1 MSDSSRIDPQDLAA
15 LASFR
20 ARWRALPTLPP
31 SAARATAEQG
41 VIAAY
46 EAAGLERPRQI
57 VWCRSPMEIE
67 RSRRTNWIAW
77 SPGDNVKTAVVDEVL
92 RSVGE
97 SLRAVV
103 PIDLARGVAR
113 AMAAP
118 PNAERSVGDAVSDA
132 VRAVRWPIRTIL
144 AGAARRLKRIPVVP
158 YTLFE
163 QASWG
168 QLQFR
173 DVLGT
178 YEFLNERC
186 GPLPET
192 IKLRG
197 LWSMAP
203 NVGWVVPHRHVCWMS
218 DRCIDLAVDDSGRL
232 HSGTGP
238 ALSFADGWKLYA
250 WKGITVPEWLIER
263 RAEITVPAINGMHD
277 PIVRRCMIELMTPE
291 RFVRAGGA
299 QSIASDRTGTL
310 WQARWG
316 IDVWHAV
323 EVVNGT
329 PEPDGT
335 SKHYYLQ
342 VPPEVRSPIDAV
354 AWTYGMNAQRYAALK
369 LRT

>member
-1 MSDSSRIDPQDLAA
+1 MSDSSRIDPQDMVA

-20 ARWRALPTLPP
+20 ARWRALPPLHP
-31 SAARATAEQG
+31 SAAGAAAEQG
-41 VIAAY
+41 VIVAY
-46 EAAGLERPRQI
+46 EAAGLEPPRQI
-57 VWCRSPMEIE
+57 VWCRSPLEIE
-67 RSRRTNWIAW
+67 RSRRSNWIAW
-77 SPGDNVKTAVVDEVL
+77 SPGTSVKTTIVDDVL

-97 SLRAVV
+97 GLRAVV
-103 PIDLARGVAR
+103 PIELARCAAR
-113 AMAAP
+113 AMAHP
-118 PNAERSVGDAVSDA
+118 LNAERSVGDVVSDA

-144 AGAARRLKRIPVVP
+144 AGATRRLKRIPAVS
-158 YTLFE
+158 YALFD
-163 QASWG
+163 QASWS

-173 DVLGT
+173 DLLGT

-186 GPLPET
+186 GPLPEADR
-192 IKLRG
+192 LRG
-197 LWSMAP
+197 IWSLAP
-203 NVGWVVPHRHVCWMS
+203 NVGWVVPHQRICWLS
-218 DRCIDLAVDDSGRL
+218 DRCIDLAVDESGRL

-238 ALSFADGWKLYA
+238 ALSFADGWKHYA

-277 PIVRRCMIELMTPE
+277 PILRRCMIELMTPE

-335 SKHYYLQ
+335 KKHYYLQ
-342 VPPEVRSPIDAV
+342 VPSEVRTPIDAV